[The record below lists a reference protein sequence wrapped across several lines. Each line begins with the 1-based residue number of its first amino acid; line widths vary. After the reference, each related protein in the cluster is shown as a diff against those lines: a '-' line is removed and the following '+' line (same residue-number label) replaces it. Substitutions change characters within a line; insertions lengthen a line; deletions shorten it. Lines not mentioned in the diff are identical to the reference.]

1 MNNFKK
7 LLVSA
12 TLLVGTSAAN
22 AAVVC
27 NGTTQCQGPA
37 TEIMASL
44 FPSPTGGILI
54 SSPAVVSGL
63 PCSGASGGNNIILP
77 ASHANYNQTYATLL
91 TASVSGNEV
100 ILRIDTAQ
108 QACTLFFARMI
119 N

>member
-7 LLVSA
+7 LLIGA
-12 TLLVGTSAAN
+12 TVLLGASAAN
-22 AAVVC
+22 AAVTC

-37 TEIMASL
+37 AEIMVSL

-54 SSPAVVSGL
+54 SSPSVVNGL
-63 PCSGASGGNNIILP
+63 PCTGASGGNNVLLP
-77 ASHANYNQTYATLL
+77 ATHVNYNQTYATLL
-91 TASVSGNEV
+91 TASVAEKEV

-108 QACTLFFARMI
+108 AACTLFFARMI